1 MLISFLLAFAI
12 IAVITGLSMMKSN
25 NANLTSLYNDRI
37 VPLEDLK
44 NIADAYA
51 VNIVDTNHQLR
62 NGNLTWQQ
70 AKDNIQSAQSDIK
83 RLWTGYLNTQLTQEE
98 AKLADKAQSLM
109 TIADQKSQQ
118 LLAMIAN
125 KDHPGIT
132 QFSIHDL
139 YPAIDTISGVIAELI
154 NLQLRE
160 AKKINNTSQQTYET
174 LLWISIP
181 LSILFFVF
189 AILLSRS
196 TLIALTRP
204 LNNLVATAQ
213 KVQTTGDLSLRA
225 RVTRQ
230 DEMGQ
235 VSAAFNH
242 LLEAVSAGIKDANR
256 VVSAIAQNNFSERV
270 TSDYQGDL
278 NTLKQGINHSAE
290 SVAFMMAELE
300 KVMSSLANGQ
310 FDTKMSPEVPAAF
323 RNQVESAL
331 ASINDVVLD
340 INEVMKKMT
349 EGQFDARVTSAVS
362 GQMDSLKQNINQSMD
377 ALEQAIEETVFNIEA
392 IASGDLTHS
401 ITNEYHGQLLRLKNS
416 INQSTQKLSEVV
428 TKALNATSVVNGAAE
443 EVSQGSMNLS
453 QRVQENAA
461 AAEQTSATMEEMSSA
476 VTNNTEHAKEATFVA
491 HEVQQ
496 KSNEGVQVM
505 QKTIEAMNAI
515 QESSHKISDIVTL
528 IDGIAFQTNL
538 LALNA
543 AVEAARAGDHGRG
556 FAVVA
561 GEVRSLAQKAA
572 DAAKDITNLI
582 NESVT
587 RIDDGT
593 KLATASGE
601 MLTTISAS
609 VDNVTNMIEQIAEA
623 SAQQMAGIQQANTAI
638 TQIDQVTQ
646 QNAALV
652 EETSA
657 AAESLSEQADI
668 LQKDMSFFTVRTHTQ
683 STPALSAPK
692 TASKPIQQEKTA
704 NPPAPKPTMQ
714 TNEEWSDF

>member
-70 AKDNIQSAQSDIK
+70 AKNNIQSAQSDIK

-139 YPAIDTISGVIAELI
+139 YPAIDPISGVIAELI

-196 TLIALTRP
+196 TLIAITRP

-340 INEVMKKMT
+340 INEVM
-349 EGQFDARVTSAVS
+349 
-362 GQMDSLKQNINQSMD
+362 
-377 ALEQAIEETVFNIEA
+377 
-392 IASGDLTHS
+392 
-401 ITNEYHGQLLRLKNS
+401 
-416 INQSTQKLSEVV
+416 
-428 TKALNATSVVNGAAE
+428 
-443 EVSQGSMNLS
+443 
-453 QRVQENAA
+453 
-461 AAEQTSATMEEMSSA
+461 
-476 VTNNTEHAKEATFVA
+476 
-491 HEVQQ
+491 
-496 KSNEGVQVM
+496 
-505 QKTIEAMNAI
+505 
-515 QESSHKISDIVTL
+515 
-528 IDGIAFQTNL
+528 
-538 LALNA
+538 
-543 AVEAARAGDHGRG
+543 
-556 FAVVA
+556 
-561 GEVRSLAQKAA
+561 
-572 DAAKDITNLI
+572 
-582 NESVT
+582 
-587 RIDDGT
+587 
-593 KLATASGE
+593 
-601 MLTTISAS
+601 
-609 VDNVTNMIEQIAEA
+609 
-623 SAQQMAGIQQANTAI
+623 
-638 TQIDQVTQ
+638 
-646 QNAALV
+646 
-652 EETSA
+652 
-657 AAESLSEQADI
+657 
-668 LQKDMSFFTVRTHTQ
+668 
-683 STPALSAPK
+683 
-692 TASKPIQQEKTA
+692 
-704 NPPAPKPTMQ
+704 
-714 TNEEWSDF
+714 